1 MTVTL
6 VLLTFALFVVLDL
19 VLQWRKGL
27 EAPKELHGA
36 ARPGVTLPP
45 ALAPVWVSGY
55 QLPEEL
61 HYHPGHTWARMTAP
75 GTVLVGM
82 DDFARRLV
90 HDADGVDLPEP
101 GRRVRQG
108 EPSAVIASGERRAE
122 LVAPVDGEVVAVNQH
137 LVDQPHLATDD
148 PYRRGWLYAV
158 RPSALERN
166 LRNLLNGGLAR
177 RWIEDARERLELQ
190 LMALS
195 GSVVQDG
202 GEPVSDWAR
211 HVSDE
216 DWRRLAA
223 DFLRT

>member
-1 MTVTL
+1 MTVIL
-6 VLLTFALFVVLDL
+6 VLLTFALFVGLDL
-19 VLQWRKGL
+19 VLQWRKGP
-27 EAPKELHGA
+27 ETEREHQGA
-36 ARPGVTLPP
+36 ARPGLTLPP

-55 QLPEEL
+55 QLPAEL

-75 GTVLVGM
+75 DTVLVGM

-90 HDADGVDLPEP
+90 HDADGVTLPEP

-122 LVAPVDGEVVAVNQH
+122 LVAPVDGQVVAVNRQ
-137 LVDQPHLATDD
+137 LSDQPQLATDD

-158 RPSALERN
+158 RPASLNRN
-166 LRNLLNGGLAR
+166 LRNLLTGGLAR